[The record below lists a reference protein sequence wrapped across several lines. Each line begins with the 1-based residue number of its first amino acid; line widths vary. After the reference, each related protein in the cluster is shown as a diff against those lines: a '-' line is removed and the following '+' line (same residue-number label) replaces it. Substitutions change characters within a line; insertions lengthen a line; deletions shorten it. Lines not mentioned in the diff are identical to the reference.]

1 MPHVIEPFMRYFL
14 LPRRESPDAPWILC
28 FACDHG
34 GYPDAQVDLGGRGRA
49 LDPEAAGTTLQAIAG
64 LAALNGAYAVLG
76 LVILWTVRGLPRW
89 SDAVRSAG
97 LGYLLGIAA
106 FGALW
111 TELLVLGVPFRR
123 LGDRAVAR
131 RRHLRRARRGPA
143 AAAPA
148 SRPPRSE
155 SRSSAPAALLV
166 TAAGVALTGLMLES
180 LFRAARLQSLQAYD
194 AWAFWVPKAKAIYFF
209 GGLDEQ
215 VFTTAAG
222 PTYPPVVPILDAA
235 AFHAMGGA
243 DTVTLHL
250 QFWFFVTGAV
260 AAVACVLHRHVPAWL
275 LWPSV
280 VLVLA
285 LPRFAERL
293 LRPQADVLVDL
304 FWSSRPSFSSSGY
317 ATRTPGG
324 SSRRRSCWRAR
335 RSRSGR
341 GSCSRP
347 LRWASRWRCTG
358 EGGPC
363 GSRSWPPP
371 LPYSLWPSPGASGT
385 AARVSAGRPPPMRV
399 SVGRSIGRSTR
410 CVCRRTCSSTR
421 RSGRS
426 FLFVALVALA
436 AALVWGD
443 RRLAAFLGSLLAV
456 VFVGGAWVTYS
467 YVDVPITAEESVNP
481 IVRYTG
487 AIVLLAAVS
496 TPLLLA
502 SAWSDPPER
511 ES

>member
-1 MPHVIEPFMRYFL
+1 M
-14 LPRRESPDAPWILC
+14 
-28 FACDHG
+28 
-34 GYPDAQVDLGGRGRA
+34 
-49 LDPEAAGTTLQAIAG
+49 TLQAIAG

-89 SDAVRSAG
+89 SDVVRSAG
-97 LGYLLGIAA
+97 LGYMLGIAA

-111 TELLVLGVPFRR
+111 TELLVLGVPFGGWGIALS
-123 LGDRAVAR
+123 LGGGTCAGLGAGLLLG
-131 RRHLRRARRGPA
+131 RH
-143 AAAPA
+143 
-148 SRPPRSE
+148 PPRGVRDP
-155 SRSSAPAALLV
+155 SRGAPAPAALLV
-166 TAAGVALTGLMLES
+166 TAGGVALTGLMLEA

-235 AFHAMGGA
+235 AFHAIGGA
-243 DTVTLHL
+243 DTVTLHV

-275 LWPSV
+275 LWPSF

-285 LPRFAERL
+285 LPRFGEHL
-293 LRPQADVLVDL
+293 FVPQADVLVDL
-304 FWSSRPSFSSSGY
+304 FFVVAALLLVLWLRDGDTWRLIA
-317 ATRTPGG
+317 ATLLLAGATLTKREGLLFAAAALGVALAAYGRRRAVWQPLVAAAIAVFALAIPWRLWYRSQGIGGEAPTDAGLGG
-324 SSRRRSCWRAR
+324 SLDRALD
-335 RSRSGR
+335 S
-341 GSCSRP
+341 
-347 LRWASRWRCTG
+347 LRLSADVLFDTT
-358 EGGPC
+358 
-363 GSRSWPPP
+363 
-371 LPYSLWPSPGASGT
+371 LW
-385 AARVSAGRPPPMRV
+385 
-399 SVGRSIGRSTR
+399 SV
-410 CVCRRTCSSTR
+410 VPV
-421 RSGRS
+421 
-426 FLFVALVALA
+426 VALVALA

-502 SAWSDPPER
+502 SAGRRDTER